1 MPRKANVVRK
11 DYLPDRLPDPTVR
24 SDMAHPRSASL
35 PFNAVLARCPLL
47 SGFSVSERTEILS
60 AARTREFDRGEV
72 LFFEGDP
79 VEEVL
84 LLLSGCIKTTKFGKS
99 GTVAILGLV
108 APGDALGAAGLISTG
123 QYTTTAEPVRRC
135 RGLVWRAATFR
146 AFLERSPRLYRNMV
160 QIHFIYLREL
170 EERFHEMATEMVS
183 RRVARQLA
191 RLHDLF
197 GSNNNPG
204 EICLSQE
211 ELAQMTGTTLFSI
224 SRLFT
229 EWEARGLV
237 VARRH
242 CVTVQNV
249 DSLRAIAG

>member
-242 CVTVQNV
+242 SITVRSV
-249 DSLRAIAG
+249 DSLRAIAK

>member
-1 MPRKANVVRK
+1 MPRKADFARK
-11 DYLPDRLPDPTVR
+11 DYLSDRLKDTIDRAVVAPPK
-24 SDMAHPRSASL
+24 SASTA
-35 PFNAVLARCPLL
+35 FNAVLARCPLL
-47 SGFSVSERTEILS
+47 SGFSASERAEILS
-60 AARTREFDRGEV
+60 AARTREFGRGEV
-72 LFFEGDP
+72 LHFEGDP

-84 LLLSGCIKTTKFGKS
+84 LLVSGCIKTTKFGES

-108 APGDALGAAGLISTG
+108 APGDVIGAAGLISTG
-123 QYTTTAEPVRRC
+123 RYTTTAEPIQHC
-135 RGLVWRAATFR
+135 RALVWRAVTFR
-146 AFLERSPRLYRNMV
+146 AFLERFPRLYRNLV
-160 QIHFIYLREL
+160 DIHFVYLREL
-170 EERFHEMATEMVS
+170 EERFREMATEMVS

-197 GSNNNPG
+197 ASTSNPG

-237 VARRH
+237 AARRH
-242 CVTVQNV
+242 SVTVRNP
-249 DSLRAIAG
+249 DSLRAIAE

>member
-1 MPRKANVVRK
+1 MPRKADFARQ
-11 DYLPDRLPDPTVR
+11 DYLSDRPTEAA
-24 SDMAHPRSASL
+24 DQKGMAQPRSVSS

-47 SGFSVSERTEILS
+47 SGFSASERTEILS
-60 AARTREFDRGEV
+60 AARTREFGRGEV
-72 LFFEGDP
+72 LCFEGEP
-79 VEEVL
+79 VEEIL
-84 LLLSGCIKTTKFGKS
+84 LLRSGCVKTTKFGEH
-99 GTVAILGLV
+99 GMVAILGLV
-108 APGDALGAAGLISTG
+108 APGGALGAAGLISTG
-123 QYTTTAEPVRRC
+123 QHTTTAEPVQHC
-135 RGLVWRAATFR
+135 RALVWRAATFR
-146 AFLERSPRLYRNMV
+146 AFLERFPHLYRNMV
-160 QIHFIYLREL
+160 QIHFAYLGEL
-170 EERFHEMATEMVS
+170 EERFREMATEMVS

-197 GSNNNPG
+197 EPINNSG

-242 CVTVQNV
+242 SITVRSV
-249 DSLRAIAG
+249 DSLRAIAK